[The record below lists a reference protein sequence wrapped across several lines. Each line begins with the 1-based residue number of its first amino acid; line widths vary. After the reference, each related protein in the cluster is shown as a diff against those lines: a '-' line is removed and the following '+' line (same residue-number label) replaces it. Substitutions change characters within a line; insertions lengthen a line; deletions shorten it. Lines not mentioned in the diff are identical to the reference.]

1 MIDKLEE
8 TRVSTQKTAQVL
20 KMLGNAH
27 SLCIML
33 RLLGEGKTL
42 ENLSQATGLSPAA
55 VTYYV
60 NRLRQRDLVK
70 SERKGHKV
78 SYRVNAENTDALAL
92 LQSVAALYCEP
103 PASAS

>member
-1 MIDKLEE
+1 
-8 TRVSTQKTAQVL
+8 
-20 KMLGNAH
+20 MLGNAH

-42 ENLSQATGLSPAA
+42 ENLSQATGLSPAT